1 MSSDELEAEPTTDG
15 PSPRLDRSFRW
26 NLNHPQRPPAPP
38 LLPLSPPP
46 RREDVQPHRSLA
58 TSHDFISTCWL
69 WNARSGPPVFGLARV
84 EWRAQTL
91 AGYPSIWIESDPTF
105 FVAFLILSNSDDD
118 GSTRSIGTRS
128 KGPPVPYISKGLL
141 FLVSLL
147 NGPCKVLLRESEG
160 VRGRVFV
167 SRGNEKDVFFFFF
180 FFLSLDRWAASW
192 AACQEVF
199 ISRGGIL
206 QVWNQGGR
214 AHERNFYGKRY
225 FILGLE
231 FFFFLI
237 EF

>member
-105 FVAFLILSNSDDD
+105 FVAFLILSNGDDD

-180 FFLSLDRWAASW
+180 FSSLLIVSRFVGRLPGGLHLSWRNPPGLKSGGTCAREKFLWKK
-192 AACQEVF
+192 VF
-199 ISRGGIL
+199 HFRSRI
-206 QVWNQGGR
+206 
-214 AHERNFYGKRY
+214 
-225 FILGLE
+225 
-231 FFFFLI
+231 FF
-237 EF
+237 